1 MKAASLPKSAGSRSW
16 PRQQVVPRIVRD
28 ATVAWEGSLSRGAGV
43 AKAGTGAFELSVDLP
58 SRIGDPGGKTSPEE
72 LLAAAHASCFV
83 TSLGS
88 ELHRA
93 GTPAER
99 VDVHCTITMDEVDG
113 KGHFIVASA
122 ISARVV
128 APGADD
134 AILVAAAAAADEGCP
149 FSALI
154 RASATVTVEATLEGG
169 S

>member
-16 PRQQVVPRIVRD
+16 PRQKVVPRIVRD

-72 LLAAAHASCFV
+72 LLAAAHASCYA
-83 TSLGS
+83 TSL
-88 ELHRA
+88 A
-93 GTPAER
+93 GEIAKAGGAVQTLAVR
-99 VDVHCTITMDEVDG
+99 CVVTMDEVAG
-113 KGHFIVASA
+113 KGHQIVASELEVE
-122 ISARVV
+122 AR
-128 APGADD
+128 AEGIDAAGLEGA
-134 AILVAAAAAADEGCP
+134 AKAADEGCT

-154 RASATVTVEATLEGG
+154 RATASVSVRAELV

>member
-1 MKAASLPKSAGSRSW
+1 M
-16 PRQQVVPRIVRD
+16 PRIVREAD
-28 ATVAWEGSLSRGAGV
+28 VAWTGTVSRGGGV
-43 AKAGTGAFELSVDLP
+43 VSATSSGAFELPVTVA
-58 SRIGDPGGKTSPEE
+58 SRISEPDGKTSPEE

-99 VDVHCTITMDEVDG
+99 VDVRCTITMDEVDG

-128 APGADD
+128 ARGADD

>member
-1 MKAASLPKSAGSRSW
+1 M
-16 PRQQVVPRIVRD
+16 PRIVREAD
-28 ATVAWEGSLSRGAGV
+28 VAWEGTVSRGAGV
-43 AKAGTGAFELSVDLP
+43 VTATSSGAFALP
-58 SRIGDPGGKTSPEE
+58 VTIASRVGDPEGKTSPEE

-93 GTPAER
+93 GAPAER
-99 VDVHCTITMDEVDG
+99 VDVHCTITMDEVEG
-113 KGHFIVASA
+113 KGHLIVASA

-128 APGADD
+128 APDADG
-134 AILVAAAAAADEGCP
+134 AILAQAATAADEGCP
-149 FSALI
+149 LSALI